1 MKSSIRFFHPASVF
15 FLLTVEVAFLSWV
28 GSIYGWEDVQNFL
41 SAEGLRWALRYTDDN
56 YLCAPMLASLLILF
70 LGLGLCI
77 HSRFP
82 EACLR
87 LLGKGIHLSRKE
99 RRALGMT
106 AVSLGVYVLL
116 LAFLAW
122 GPWTLVRSITGD
134 LSGSPLSEGIW
145 CVTAFGLVLAGLVY
159 GSATD
164 FTGTTGIS
172 SAACR
177 GVLPILLRDLLP
189 YSLLFSFLPC
199 WIIPDW
205 PHLPA
210 FPRRGFTGPTH
221 FVACWRLAYGEND
234 YLCPE
239 KLFTLYKN

>member
-15 FLLTVEVAFLSWV
+15 FLLTVGVAFLSWV

-164 FTGTTGIS
+164 FYRNDRDIVRGMSWCFAYFAPGFVTLFFVVQFFVVLDYTGLAAFAGIS
-172 SAACR
+172 ETWLYWTYTFCC
-177 GVLPILLRDLLP
+177 LLA
-189 YSLLFSFLPC
+189 FSV
-199 WIIPDW
+199 
-205 PHLPA
+205 
-210 FPRRGFTGPTH
+210 RR
-221 FVACWRLAYGEND
+221 
-234 YLCPE
+234 
-239 KLFTLYKN
+239 K